1 MTREELV
8 AAVDEEISRLEK
20 VRALL
25 QNTGSSRLSASTFG
39 NRPRKKRVLS
49 ADVPAV
55 DETAPRFFA
64 IIGYLSVFWKND
76 RALSLRPHCSR
87 GVAVLVRGRRWTLW
101 GIRLYCPGAGSHI
114 LEVSCRQPVD
124 ELNCVREFC

>member
-25 QNTGSSRLSASTFG
+25 QSSGGSRLAGASFG

-49 ADVPAV
+49 AEA
-55 DETAPRFFA
+55 
-64 IIGYLSVFWKND
+64 
-76 RALSLRPHCSR
+76 RARI
-87 GVAVLVRGRRWTLW
+87 AAAQKRRWAKQKAAQNTKK
-101 GIRLYCPGAGSHI
+101 
-114 LEVSCRQPVD
+114 
-124 ELNCVREFC
+124 